1 MGRPSKAPTERD
13 QYWLDHEATL
23 AATGMTAKAYAAEK
37 DLSLHAFYQAR
48 KRLRGLGLLE
58 KGSTRRSPK
67 RGKAPTKSSARRVSF
82 SKVEIR
88 SPRGAADFR
97 LTLPGGAVLEW
108 SGAELPPAV
117 LDLVERLS
125 SPR

>member
-1 MGRPSKAPTERD
+1 
-13 QYWLDHEATL
+13 
-23 AATGMTAKAYAAEK
+23 MTAKAYAAEHG
-37 DLSLHAFYQAR
+37 LSLHAFYQAR
-48 KRLRGLGLLE
+48 KRLRALGLLK
-58 KGSTRRSPK
+58 KGAPK
-67 RGKAPTKSSARRVSF
+67 RGGATAPTSARPVSF

-88 SPRGAADFR
+88 APRAEADFR
-97 LTLPGGAVLEW
+97 LSLPGGAVLEW